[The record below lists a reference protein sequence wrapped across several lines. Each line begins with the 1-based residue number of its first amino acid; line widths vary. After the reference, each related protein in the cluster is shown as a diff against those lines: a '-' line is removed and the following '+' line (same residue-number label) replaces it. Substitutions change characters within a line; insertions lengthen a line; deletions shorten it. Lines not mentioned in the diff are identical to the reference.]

1 MAKAYSVD
9 LRERVLADYDEGARP
24 VDLTVKY
31 RVSERWVFKLIR
43 QRREIGS
50 IEPLAGKRGP
60 KPKLGE
66 HLDQL
71 RSLVSQS
78 PDATLEELRQQL
90 PVQVCL
96 TTVWN
101 TLQSLQ
107 ITLKKSPSS
116 CGAKAS

>member
-24 VDLTVKY
+24 VDLAVKY
-31 RVSERWVFKLIR
+31 RVSERWVFKLIQ

-50 IEPLAGKRGP
+50 IDPLYGKPGP

-66 HLDQL
+66 HLEQL
-71 RSLVSQS
+71 RSLVGQR

-90 PVQVCL
+90 PVQVCVA
-96 TTVWN
+96 TVWN
-101 TLQSLQ
+101 ALKELEIS
-107 ITLKKSPSS
+107 LKKSHL
-116 CGAKAS
+116 CRGAKAS

>member
-24 VDLTVKY
+24 VDLVVKY
-31 RVSERWVFKLIR
+31 RVCERWVFKLIR
-43 QRREIGS
+43 QRRELGHIQ
-50 IEPLAGKRGP
+50 PLQGKPGP

-66 HLDQL
+66 HLDEL
-71 RSLVSQS
+71 RSLVDQR

-101 TLQSLQ
+101 ALQDLKL
-107 ITLKKSPSS
+107 TLKKSLKGR
-116 CGAKAS
+116 GAKAS

>member
-9 LRERVLADYDEGARP
+9 LRERVLADYDAGARP
-24 VDLTVKY
+24 VDLRVKY
-31 RVSERWVFKLIR
+31 RVSERWVFKLIQ

-50 IEPLAGKRGP
+50 IEPLEGKPGP

-66 HLDQL
+66 HFEEL
-71 RSLVSQS
+71 RILVARR
-78 PDATLEELRQQL
+78 PDATLEELRQEL

-101 TLQSLQ
+101 TLQGLE
-107 ITLKKSPSS
+107 ITLKKSHSS
-116 CGAKAS
+116 RGAKAS